1 MRLFKWLI
9 IIGILAGGLLFWNGG
24 TPPLPGSD
32 LVSKARNAL
41 SFRHS
46 VESRL
51 DVKNYVPLAE
61 VPLVFQQAII
71 AVEDNRFYQHLGVDM
86 EAVFRA
92 ILVNVQTGELRE
104 GGSTI
109 TQQLVKNLLLT
120 QDRTWERKVFEI
132 PMAFLMEYTYPKEKI
147 LEMYINSI
155 YYGSGA
161 YGIQS
166 ASITYFGKPPKA
178 LTLAEA
184 SLIAGLPAAPS
195 LYSPLVDLNLAKQ
208 RQGIVLAAMV
218 RHGFIGPQQAEDA
231 KKAPL
236 RLTK

>member
-1 MRLFKWLI
+1 
-9 IIGILAGGLLFWNGG
+9 
-24 TPPLPGSD
+24 
-32 LVSKARNAL
+32 
-41 SFRHS
+41 
-46 VESRL
+46 
-51 DVKNYVPLAE
+51 
-61 VPLVFQQAII
+61 
-71 AVEDNRFYQHLGVDM
+71 
-86 EAVFRA
+86 
-92 ILVNVQTGELRE
+92 
-104 GGSTI
+104 
-109 TQQLVKNLLLT
+109 VKNLFLS

-132 PMAFLMEYTYPKEKI
+132 PLSFLMEYTYPKEKI

-161 YGIQS
+161 YGIQA

-195 LYSPLVDLNLAKQ
+195 LYSPFVDLTLAKQ

-218 RHGFIGPQQAEDA
+218 KHGFIGPQQAEDA

-236 RLTK
+236 RLMK